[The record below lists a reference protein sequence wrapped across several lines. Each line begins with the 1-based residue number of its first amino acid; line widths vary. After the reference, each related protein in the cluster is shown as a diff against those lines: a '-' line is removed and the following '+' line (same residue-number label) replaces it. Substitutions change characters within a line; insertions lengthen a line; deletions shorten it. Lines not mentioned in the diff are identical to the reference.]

1 MMKKLLFTLS
11 LLIVTSYTF
20 AQITTLPASESFTT
34 TFTQGVPA
42 TFLPN
47 WTGSN
52 VATTNKIFQDLTDY
66 NSAPAA
72 LSIIPTSSFDGD
84 VQVNLNLTSYQSVAV
99 SFMAKS
105 MLNGVGT
112 RDVVLTMTTSI
123 DGGTSWIGSTLIASL
138 PNANQTA
145 FTSYTYT
152 LPVEAINQANVLVR
166 FYVTRGATGTSTAA
180 KLVIDDVTIQQ
191 STTPQITLSQTAL
204 TFTQVSGVPSQSQSV
219 NVSGSNLVG
228 NVTLTPP
235 TNFEVSLAPTSG
247 FASTLNLV
255 PTLGNIVSTPIY
267 VRLNSASNGSFTGNL
282 VVATSGVTAQNVALI
297 GSCVIPTVTNPNPL
311 SITDNSSNSILSQ
324 WDNTNVAGTY
334 PPNMALWSHATADPD
349 LNTLFVEDW
358 SCLYNLTARS
368 RFTGEGVN
376 GISMINTGNSQF
388 TGVCD
393 GTDPTQATGTTVAS
407 GRAGA
412 IVLALNTSGVVN
424 NGSQIS
430 INWTGRTILQN
441 LRAYGLRMQYRIGTA
456 AGNPN
461 AGWLEFPTTQEYL
474 SGADNT
480 STNITTALP
489 LSCNGQP
496 VVQVRWVYNFINGTG
511 ARAQVALDDVSIVVG
526 NLGNNIFALAN
537 DEFKMYPNPVNGDKI
552 HFNVA
557 SDVTVSDVSGK
568 QVLNA
573 KNATELNVSQL
584 NSGIYFVRNAEG
596 KVLKLIK

>member
-105 MLNGVGT
+105 MLNGAGT

-166 FYVTRGATGTSTAA
+166 FYVTRGAIGTSTAA

-219 NVSGSNLVG
+219 NVSGSNLIG
-228 NVTLTPP
+228 NVILTPP
-235 TNFEVSLAPTSG
+235 TNFEVSLSATSG
-247 FASTLNLV
+247 FASSLNLV
-255 PTLGNIVSTPIY
+255 PTSGNLVSTPIY
-267 VRLNSASNGSFTGNL
+267 VRLNSAAIGSFTGNL
-282 VVATSGVTAQNVALI
+282 VVSSLQVSSQNVALT
-297 GSCVIPTVTNPNPL
+297 GDCVIPTVTNPIPL
-311 SITDNSSNSILSQ
+311 AITDTSFNSVLTQ
-324 WDNTNVAGTY
+324 WDNTNPAGTY
-334 PPNMALWSHATADPD
+334 PANMALWSHATADPD
-349 LNTLFVEDW
+349 LNTLFIEDW
-358 SCLYNLTARS
+358 NCLYSLTARS

-393 GTDPTQATGTTVAS
+393 GTDPTQVTGTTVAS

-412 IVLALNTSGVVN
+412 IVLALNTTGVVN

-441 LRAYGLRMQYRIGTA
+441 FRAYGLRMQYRIGTGN
-456 AGNPN
+456 GNPN
-461 AGWLEFPTTQEYL
+461 IDWQEFPTTEEYI

-480 STNITTALP
+480 FETKTTVLP
-489 LSCNGQP
+489 ISCNNQS
-496 VVQVRWVYNFINGTG
+496 VVQVRWVYYFSSGTG
-511 ARAQVALDDVSIVVG
+511 ARAQVALDDVSVDVAT
-526 NLGNNIFALAN
+526 LGNQNFTSVN
-537 DEFKMYPNPVNGDKI
+537 NEFKMYPNPVHGDKI

>member
-105 MLNGVGT
+105 MLNGAGT

-166 FYVTRGATGTSTAA
+166 FYVTRGAIGTSTAA

-219 NVSGSNLVG
+219 NVSGSNLIG
-228 NVTLTPP
+228 NVILTPP
-235 TNFEVSLAPTSG
+235 TNFEVSLSATSG
-247 FASTLNLV
+247 FASSLNLV
-255 PTLGNIVSTPIY
+255 PTSGNLVSTPIY
-267 VRLNSASNGSFTGNL
+267 VRLNSAAIGSFTGNL
-282 VVATSGVTAQNVALI
+282 VVSSLQVSSQNVALT
-297 GSCVIPTVTNPNPL
+297 GDCVIPTVTNPIPL
-311 SITDNSSNSILSQ
+311 AITDTSFNSVLTQ
-324 WDNTNVAGTY
+324 WDNTNPAGTY
-334 PPNMALWSHATADPD
+334 PANMALWSHATADPD
-349 LNTLFVEDW
+349 LNTLFIEDW
-358 SCLYNLTARS
+358 NCLYSLTARS

-393 GTDPTQATGTTVAS
+393 GTDPTQVTGTTVAS

-412 IVLALNTSGVVN
+412 IVLALNTTGVVN

-441 LRAYGLRMQYRIGTA
+441 FRAYGLRMQYRIGTGN
-456 AGNPN
+456 GNPN
-461 AGWLEFPTTQEYL
+461 IDWQEFPTTEEYI

-480 STNITTALP
+480 FETKTTVLP
-489 LSCNGQP
+489 ISCNNQP
-496 VVQVRWVYNFINGTG
+496 IVQVRWVYYFSSGTG
-511 ARAQVALDDVSIVVG
+511 ARAQVALDDVSVDVAT
-526 NLGNNIFALAN
+526 LGNQNFTSVN
-537 DEFKMYPNPVNGDKI
+537 NEFKMYPNPVHGDKI